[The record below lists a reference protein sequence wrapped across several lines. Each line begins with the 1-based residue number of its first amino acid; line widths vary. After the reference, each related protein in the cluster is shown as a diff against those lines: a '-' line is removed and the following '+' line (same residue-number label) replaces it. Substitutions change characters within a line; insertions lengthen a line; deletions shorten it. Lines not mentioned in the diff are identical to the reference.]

1 MDLRV
6 KIQPKEIFIY
16 SMYNFWAGMRGIGS
30 IILTV
35 LVIIA
40 AAASEERLG
49 TQVTNLVILGVIALT
64 GFQIFAIWKQA
75 EHTAGDAK
83 KGAEIVFHIGDEG
96 IRTRQANS
104 KGEIS

>member
-1 MDLRV
+1 
-6 KIQPKEIFIY
+6 
-16 SMYNFWAGMRGIGS
+16 MYNFWAGMRGIGS

-64 GFQIFAIWKQA
+64 GFQILQSGNRQS
-75 EHTAGDAK
+75 TPPGMR
-83 KGAEIVFHIGDEG
+83 KG
-96 IRTRQANS
+96 R
-104 KGEIS
+104 